1 MNGLLDYLSPDQQ
14 RMAQQQATTQGLLGI
29 GSALLQASQGAPGQ
43 PRPRLGQVL
52 GQALPVGLQAYQGG
66 IDQALR
72 QVAVGQQMQ
81 ELQRKRQ
88 QDAAALQ
95 RQEQIRQA
103 MMLGTPQE
111 QIGAL
116 RSLGAYEQINQ
127 LAGAERAVRQSGLMR
142 QPGEVMDNPFSTY
155 QMSDIPGVKKLADQ
169 YATSYNSGAIDD
181 EKATARLGELA
192 RMEESALARQESAAD
207 RKSAAATAADERR
220 FAREQAREDRLAAQ
234 QRAEVDRQINR
245 EAQQAERDIKRSE
258 GTEGQKLSAGFAAR
272 MEAANAIISQLEPAG
287 GLPGVMTE
295 VAGAIPFVGG
305 YAQRM
310 VMSPEQQ
317 KYKQAADNWIRANLR
332 KESGAAIGVDEMEAE
347 YRTYFPQPGDS
358 PEVIQQKAAARQITT
373 DAMKQN
379 AGPVYRPTQAA
390 VRPTAQQPRPQQ
402 QRRPLSSIFGQ

>member
-1 MNGLLDYLSPDQQ
+1 MDGLLGYLTPDQQ
-14 RMAQQQATTQGLLGI
+14 KQAQQMARTQGLL
-29 GSALLQASQGAPGQ
+29 ALGAALSQASVGAPGQ
-43 PRPRLGQVL
+43 AKPRLGQVI
-52 GQALPVGLQAYQGG
+52 GQALPVGMQGYQGS
-66 IDQALR
+66 IDETLKQI
-72 QVAVGQQMQ
+72 VAGQQMQ

-169 YATSYNSGAIDD
+169 YATSYNSGALND
-181 EKATARLGELA
+181 ETATTRLGELA

-245 EAQQAERDIKRSE
+245 EAQQAEREAKRLE

-272 MEAANAIISQLEPAG
+272 MESANRIIAGLEPAG
-287 GLPGVMTE
+287 GLPTTMTSLAE
-295 VAGAIPFVGG
+295 SVPFVGG
-305 YAQRM
+305 YLQRQAM
-310 VMSPEQQ
+310 TPEQQ
-317 KYKQAADNWIRANLR
+317 RYKQAADNWIRANLR
-332 KESGAAIGVDEMEAE
+332 KESGAAIGEGEMEAE

-358 PEVIQQKAAARQITT
+358 PAVIQQKSEARKVTT
-373 DAMKQN
+373 DAMIKN
-379 AGPVYRPTQAA
+379 AGPVYTPSAPSQVMPSPADVVPQGVS
-390 VRPTAQQPRPQQ
+390 VRRI
-402 QRRPLSSIFGQ
+402 R